1 MKYLGKEVIA
11 KLKIKYPIGQRVE
24 LVYMDDFQAPPM
36 GTLGTVRGVDD
47 MGSVLIVWDNG
58 SSLSAVYDVDKI
70 KRVK

>member
-1 MKYLGKEVIA
+1 MKVPGKDIIT
-11 KLKIKYPIGQRVE
+11 KLKMKYPIGQRVE

-70 KRVK
+70 KSVK